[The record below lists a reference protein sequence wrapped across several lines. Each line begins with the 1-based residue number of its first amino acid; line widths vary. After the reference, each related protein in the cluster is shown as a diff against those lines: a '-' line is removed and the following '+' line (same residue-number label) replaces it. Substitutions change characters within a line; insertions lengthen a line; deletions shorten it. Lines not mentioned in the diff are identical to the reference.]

1 MALVKTIM
9 EEKNWI
15 EKIEQGM
22 ELIKQGC
29 SENAEWT
36 ECYKCPF
43 DKYCD
48 MIYDGTEWD
57 TPGECF

>member
-1 MALVKTIM
+1 M

-15 EKIEQGM
+15 EKIKEGM

-29 SENAEWT
+29 SENTTWIN
-36 ECYKCPF
+36 CSKCPF

-48 MIYDGTEWD
+48 MIYNEPKWE
-57 TPGECF
+57 TPDECF

>member
-1 MALVKTIM
+1 M

-15 EKIEQGM
+15 EKIKEGM

-29 SENAEWT
+29 SENAEWI

-43 DKYCD
+43 NKYCD
-48 MIYDGTEWD
+48 MIYVYDETEWK
-57 TPGECF
+57 TPNECF